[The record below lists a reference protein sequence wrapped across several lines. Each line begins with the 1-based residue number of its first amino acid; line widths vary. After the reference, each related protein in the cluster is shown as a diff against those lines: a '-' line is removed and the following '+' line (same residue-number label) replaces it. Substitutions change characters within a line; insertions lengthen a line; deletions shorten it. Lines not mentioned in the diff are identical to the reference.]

1 MRGWGWRGFEGFGG
15 GFSASRASCSESVFA
30 GGQRSF
36 AVERASVAS
45 SRVLGSLVAG
55 WHAVL
60 SVLHFFGHW
69 VLSLAGVLAAVIAG
83 VALWFNA
90 LPFCDVYNVSVE
102 RRGGSV
108 KLVCGVKNTGNG
120 PAYRVTLWLLEY
132 GHLTD
137 LLDAEHYVAPLGPGE
152 HYKGPHVLENDDRPF
167 VSAEMSL
174 GGREPAKRDDD
185 SFRMLLR
192 WEAMFWTL
200 WRVLRRGALRQRQDE
215 APARQSR
222 VSVGADL
229 AQV

>member
-1 MRGWGWRGFEGFGG
+1 M
-15 GFSASRASCSESVFA
+15 
-30 GGQRSF
+30 
-36 AVERASVAS
+36 
-45 SRVLGSLVAG
+45 
-55 WHAVL
+55 
-60 SVLHFFGHW
+60 
-69 VLSLAGVLAAVIAG
+69 
-83 VALWFNA
+83 
-90 LPFCDVYNVSVE
+90 
-102 RRGGSV
+102 

-192 WEAMFWTL
+192 WEAMFWTYGESYVEEHYGSDKTKRPRVKVVYPWERI
-200 WRVLRRGALRQRQDE
+200 WRKCRGYDWTGRR
-215 APARQSR
+215 
-222 VSVGADL
+222 
-229 AQV
+229 